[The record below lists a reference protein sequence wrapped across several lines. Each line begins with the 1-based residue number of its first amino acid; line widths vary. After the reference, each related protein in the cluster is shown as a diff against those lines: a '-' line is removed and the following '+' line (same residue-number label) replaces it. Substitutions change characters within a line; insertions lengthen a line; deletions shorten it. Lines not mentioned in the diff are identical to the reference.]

1 MTAQEQAEPMS
12 DHIFTLFIAGGS
24 ELADRATANFDRII
38 RSRLQGACSLK
49 VIDISSNPHS
59 ARQHRV
65 IATPLLVREQPAPLI
80 KILGDLSQEEKIVTQ
95 LGLKDSAD
103 ITS

>member
-1 MTAQEQAEPMS
+1 MTSQEKGDGMA
-12 DHIFTLFIAGGS
+12 DYIFTLFIAGGS
-24 ELADRATANFDRII
+24 ELADRAVANFDRII
-38 RSRLQGACSLK
+38 RSRLQGRCTLTT
-49 VIDISSNPHS
+49 VDILQDPRS
-59 ARQHRV
+59 ARAHRV

-103 ITS
+103 ITR